1 MRKPDFAY
9 ANTKALIS
17 FSITAQLIS
26 AFVFRFTH
34 MSIVQSCDCSVYFA
48 CYLVR
53 NPEDSF
59 SGYMAQS

>member
-9 ANTKALIS
+9 ANTKALVS
-17 FSITAQLIS
+17 FSITVQLIS
-26 AFVFRFTH
+26 AFVFRYIH
-34 MSIVQSCDCSVYFA
+34 MSIVQSCDCSVYFV

-59 SGYMAQS
+59 SDDAAQN